1 MEIKRKCEIMKLK
14 LLNLIKIDSKREFGY
29 SLELLYNYMRI
40 ALFIAIDPFTLTTLL
55 GIWKFNLLI
64 QLTKGG

>member
-1 MEIKRKCEIMKLK
+1 MK
-14 LLNLIKIDSKREFGY
+14 LLNLIKVDSKREFGY

-40 ALFIAIDPFTLTTLL
+40 ALFTAISPFTITILL

-64 QLTKGG
+64 QLTKGD

>member
-1 MEIKRKCEIMKLK
+1 MK
-14 LLNLIKIDSKREFGY
+14 LLNLIKIDNKREFGY

-40 ALFIAIDPFTLTTLL
+40 ALFTAIDPFTITTLL